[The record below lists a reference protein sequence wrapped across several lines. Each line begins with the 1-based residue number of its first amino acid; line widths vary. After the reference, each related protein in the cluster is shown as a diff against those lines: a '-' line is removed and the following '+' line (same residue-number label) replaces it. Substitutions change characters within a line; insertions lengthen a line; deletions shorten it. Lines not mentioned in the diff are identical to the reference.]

1 MTSFSRQKC
10 SNSKNKNI
18 RFVRMTCSMFMG
30 NFVETGRKLKKLK
43 HVCALVCIFVRRVK
57 LIKNDVLTSQS
68 RRYLGSSITIH
79 ILNLEA
85 FNFRY
90 NIYAIYRPSARGIW
104 RNITLSDDISIGV
117 KPLGKYLSLRVV
129 FRRITSCRSRSTK

>member
-1 MTSFSRQKC
+1 VTLFPA
-10 SNSKNKNI
+10 KNVAIRKTKNI

-43 HVCALVCIFVRRVK
+43 HVGALACIFVRRVK

-85 FNFRY
+85 FHFR
-90 NIYAIYRPSARGIW
+90 
-104 RNITLSDDISIGV
+104 
-117 KPLGKYLSLRVV
+117 
-129 FRRITSCRSRSTK
+129 